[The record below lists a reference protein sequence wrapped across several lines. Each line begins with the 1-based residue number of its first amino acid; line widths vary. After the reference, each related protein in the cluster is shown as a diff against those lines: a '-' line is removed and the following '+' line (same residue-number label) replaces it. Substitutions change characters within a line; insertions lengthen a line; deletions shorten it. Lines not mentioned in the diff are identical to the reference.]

1 MSQKYSILDRL
12 RDDSKF
18 SDIIKDDNDYS
29 FLVDNKHL
37 NKNICII
44 GLGGSYAYGT
54 NVETSDLD
62 IRGVATR
69 TREDIYTG
77 ADFEQI
83 VNVKTD
89 TTIYSFDKIVK
100 LLYKCNPNVIEM
112 LGLKPEH
119 YLYMSNLGQ
128 MLYRNRDIFLSK
140 LAINSFGG
148 YANAQLRRLNN
159 KAARTVSQE
168 QQMQH
173 IKKTLDIAMIDIKNK
188 FSQLPNDA
196 KISLYVDK
204 SEREDMDTELFCNI
218 DLKGYPLK
226 DYYGIVQSI
235 GEIVKSYNK
244 LGARNSKA
252 IAANKLGKH
261 MMHLIRLYLMC
272 FDICEN
278 GEIITYREKEH
289 DFLMDVRNGKYLD
302 SNNQPTKEFNDIVD
316 EYDIRLSRLKSISYL
331 PDEPDME
338 KIHQLLYNVN
348 DYICLHADEYVNFNC
363 TSGIK

>member
-196 KISLYVDK
+196 KIDLYVDK

-235 GEIVKSYNK
+235 GGIVKSYNK

-272 FDICEN
+272 FDICES
-278 GEIITYREKEH
+278 GEIVTYREKEH
-289 DFLMDVRNGKYLD
+289 DFLMDIRNGKYLD

-316 EYDIRLSRLKSISYL
+316 EYEIRLSRLKSISYL

>member
-1 MSQKYSILDRL
+1 MSQKYSILDHL

-18 SDIIKDDNDYS
+18 SDIIKGDNDYS

-196 KISLYVDK
+196 KIDLYVGK
-204 SEREDMDTELFCNI
+204 SEREDTDTELFCNI

-272 FDICEN
+272 FDICES

-289 DFLMDVRNGKYLD
+289 DFLMDIRNGKYLD

-316 EYDIRLSRLKSISYL
+316 EYEIRLSRLKSISYL

-348 DYICLHADEYVNFNC
+348 DYVCLHADEYVNFNC